1 MGSDRFE
8 FGKNWQDFITRYL
21 TPERQERA
29 RASLCDFLQ
38 LSRLDGR
45 SFLDIGCGSGLFSLA
60 ACQLGARRI
69 DSFDYDP
76 YSVQT
81 TERLR
86 ATLGNASHWSVQQ
99 GSVLNEQFLGTLPRA
114 DIVYAWGCLHHT
126 GSMWQA
132 IRNAAGRVA
141 ENGLFYLAIYNTVEG
156 PRGSRFWLG
165 IKQRY
170 NRSSRPL
177 RRLMEL
183 AFMGLNVWI
192 LPLTRLQSPF
202 TYMKTFSGSVRG
214 MNIWVDLKD
223 WLGGYPYEFA
233 TSDEIIRFAQD
244 QLGMELVRLRPVQN
258 LDNNEFLFRRI
269 PGRAAA
275 TREVPAS

>member
-8 FGKNWQDFITRYL
+8 FGKNWHDFITRYL

-38 LSRLDGR
+38 LSSLDGR

-60 ACQLGARRI
+60 AYQLGAGRI

-76 YSVQT
+76 FSVQT

-86 ATLGNASHWSVQQ
+86 ATLGSAGQWKVQQ
-99 GSVLNEQFLGTLPRA
+99 GSVLDEHFLSTLSQA

-132 IRNAAGRVA
+132 IRNAAARVA
-141 ENGLFYLAIYNTVEG
+141 ENGLFYLAIYNAVEG

-165 IKQRY
+165 IKKRY
-170 NRSSRPL
+170 NQSSRPV

-192 LPLTRLQSPF
+192 LPLTRLESPF

-233 TSDEIIRFAQD
+233 TSDEIIQFVQG
-244 QLGMELVRLRPVQN
+244 QLGMELVHVRAVKN

-269 PGRAAA
+269 SRPKTAAEEA
-275 TREVPAS
+275 PSR